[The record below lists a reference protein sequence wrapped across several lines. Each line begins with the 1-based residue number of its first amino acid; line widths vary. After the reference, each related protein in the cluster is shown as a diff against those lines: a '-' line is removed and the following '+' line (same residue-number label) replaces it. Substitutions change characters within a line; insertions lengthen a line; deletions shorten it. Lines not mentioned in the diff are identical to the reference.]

1 MKLQRPVLAK
11 IGGRTATKTPWPK
24 GYSPDIVWS
33 LFAAFSASWQQYGG
47 AFSPFHMDGEL
58 PSDAEWGESTTR
70 ITLII

>member
-33 LFAAFSASWQQYGG
+33 LFAAFSASWQLTEEPSHPSIWTVNYRPTQNGER
-47 AFSPFHMDGEL
+47 ALPEL
-58 PSDAEWGESTTR
+58 P
-70 ITLII
+70 

>member
-70 ITLII
+70 ITMII